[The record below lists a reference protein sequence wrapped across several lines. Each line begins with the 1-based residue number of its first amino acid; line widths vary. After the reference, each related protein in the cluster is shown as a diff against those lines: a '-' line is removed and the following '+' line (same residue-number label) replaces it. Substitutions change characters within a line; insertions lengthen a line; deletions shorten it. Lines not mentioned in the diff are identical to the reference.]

1 MRRKSLKSK
10 ISQKLGNAAT
20 NVIFPIVIICN
31 GTAVTNEDGIVSL
44 SDVDMII
51 SARTYVAYILYGFI
65 IFDYRNITRN
75 AGSNECF
82 IKDVC
87 LIETLLVLVG
97 V

>member
-1 MRRKSLKSK
+1 M
-10 ISQKLGNAAT
+10 
-20 NVIFPIVIICN
+20 
-31 GTAVTNEDGIVSL
+31 TNEDGIVSL

-75 AGSNECF
+75 TGNNECF